1 MISEEYQKQLVDLHK
16 SPVFGNKKEIP
27 AEVSK
32 LIDQHNITSILDF
45 GCGKGLLIASIKEQ
59 YPNIEVYGFDPA
71 DPINNTLPKNVDMI
85 MSFDVLEHVEPTFI
99 NDTLSD
105 LKNRCN
111 KIMHHVIACH
121 PAKRVLNDGRNAHLI
136 IENPDWWKIKISE
149 QIGWSILDENV
160 ISYTSNPKKGKPIEV
175 VKYLLTLK
183 NGKS

>member
-1 MISEEYQKQLVDLHK
+1 
-16 SPVFGNKKEIP
+16 
-27 AEVSK
+27 
-32 LIDQHNITSILDF
+32 
-45 GCGKGLLIASIKEQ
+45 
-59 YPNIEVYGFDPA
+59 
-71 DPINNTLPKNVDMI
+71 